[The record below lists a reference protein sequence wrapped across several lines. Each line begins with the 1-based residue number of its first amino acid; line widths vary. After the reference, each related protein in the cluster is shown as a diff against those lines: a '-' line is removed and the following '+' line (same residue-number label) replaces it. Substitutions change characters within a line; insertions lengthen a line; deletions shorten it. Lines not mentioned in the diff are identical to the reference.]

1 MAVRRFRLSWHS
13 KNVREDDQRPRLRL
27 PLIPALLITL
37 ALANVASAVLALA
50 Q

>member
-1 MAVRRFRLSWHS
+1 MIVRCSRLSGHS
-13 KNVREDDQRPRLRL
+13 KNIPEDDQRPRVRL
-27 PLIPALLITL
+27 PLVPALLITL